1 MERKTVEAT
10 AEVTDLGIFSAIAAA
25 YSVDRGGD
33 RIMFGAFGKTIERWQ
48 ASARPLPLHWDHSG
62 NPADIIGVVDPGT
75 MREVEDEGLYVEGKL
90 DLEESAVAREAWR
103 LMKSGSVAMSFGY
116 LATEEKSHGD
126 GRDLYELDV
135 FEMTVTPAPLNAD
148 TKILSTKAV
157 WSTAYVNDLPDGSF
171 LYIAPGGEKDS
182 EGKTTPRSLR
192 YFPYKDAT
200 GKVDLPHLRNALA
213 RIPQANLPQ
222 SVKDRVA
229 AKAERILSSQS
240 SFTPEDVEAEGD
252 EEPQGQVATQDPLR
266 RQLGRALI
274 EATLPRSSEED
285 DNDETER
292 A

>member
-1 MERKTVEAT
+1 MPKWTLVWPLCGQRRT
-10 AEVTDLGIFSAIAAA
+10 F
-25 YSVDRGGD
+25 DR
-33 RIMFGAFGKTIERWQ
+33 A
-48 ASARPLPLHWDHSG
+48 
-62 NPADIIGVVDPGT
+62 
-75 MREVEDEGLYVEGKL
+75 
-90 DLEESAVAREAWR
+90 
-103 LMKSGSVAMSFGY
+103 
-116 LATEEKSHGD
+116 
-126 GRDLYELDV
+126 
-135 FEMTVTPAPLNAD
+135 
-148 TKILSTKAV
+148 
-157 WSTAYVNDLPDGSF
+157 NDLPDGSF

-192 YFPYKDAT
+192 YFPYKDAS

-229 AKAERILSSQS
+229 AKAERILANQS

-252 EEPQGQVATQDPLR
+252 EQPQAEVATQDPLR
-266 RQLGRALI
+266 RQLGRALL